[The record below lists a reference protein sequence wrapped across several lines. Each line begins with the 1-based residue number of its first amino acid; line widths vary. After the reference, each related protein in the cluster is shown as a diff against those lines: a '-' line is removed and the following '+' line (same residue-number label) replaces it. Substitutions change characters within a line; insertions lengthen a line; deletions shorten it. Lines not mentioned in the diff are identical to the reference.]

1 MRVMAQMAMVMNL
14 DKCIGCHTCSVTCKQ
29 AWTNRTGVEYVW
41 FNNVETRPGLG
52 YPRTYEDQERW
63 KGGWELGR
71 RGRLRLKG
79 GGRLKKLLTIFS
91 NPKLPSINE
100 YYEPWTYDYATL
112 TDAPAQEHS
121 PVARPKS
128 LISGENM
135 KVEWS
140 ANWDDDLGGSTATA
154 QRDPMLK
161 NIADKVK
168 FEFEQT
174 FMFYLPR
181 ICEHCLNPS
190 CAASCPSGAIYKRSE
205 DGIVLVDQDRCRG
218 WRMCVSGCPYKKVY
232 FNHKT
237 GKAEKC
243 TFCFP
248 RVEVGLPTVCSE
260 TCVGRLRYI
269 GLVLYD
275 ADEVLAAASTPDE
288 HRLYDAQRSV
298 LLDPHDPAVIREA
311 ERAGIPRDWIDAAQR
326 SPIWALINTYEV
338 ALPLHPEYRTMPMV
352 WYIPPLSPVVDV
364 VKDTG
369 HDAEDA
375 SNLFAAVDA
384 LRIPVEYLAELFTAG
399 DVEPVDRVLKKLAA
413 MRSYMRDIN
422 LGRDPDPAIPAAV
435 DMSEEDMH
443 DMYRLLAIAKYDER
457 YVIPPAHA
465 EQAHSL
471 EELATEC
478 SLDYEGGP
486 GMGGSGPFGEGSGA
500 PTPIAVENFQLLKDR
515 QTAETLAAPGDK
527 ASRVNLLNWDGKGSP
542 AGLFPPSSHPAA
554 DLAADQGTEPGD
566 RPDGP
571 PMSRPHPR
579 AALSPDQLTI
589 AWQSL
594 SLLLDYPGEE
604 LLGRLDV
611 VCAASHRLP
620 SPIGAEIRTFS
631 EHLERTP
638 LTQLQAEYV
647 ETFDSRRRCSLFLTY
662 FAYGD
667 TRKRGM
673 ALLRFQQTYL
683 RSGFTLVASELP
695 DHLCVVLEFA
705 ATIDQQAGMEL
716 ILDHRAGL
724 ELLRLSLREARSP
737 WAGLVQAITSTLPA
751 LRGDEAAA
759 VRRLAAE
766 GPPEEEVGLVPF
778 GTTPLAPGTGTAD
791 LPMPTFPG
799 ARA

>member
-29 AWTNRTGVEYVW
+29 AWTNRAGTEYVW

-63 KGGWELGR
+63 KGGWEVTK

-79 GGRLKKLLTIFS
+79 GNRFKKLATIFS
-91 NPKLPSINE
+91 NPKLPSIDE

-112 TDAPAQEHS
+112 TEAPAQQHT

-140 ANWDDDLGGSTATA
+140 ANWDDDLGGSAATA
-154 QRDPMLK
+154 RRDPMLQK
-161 NIADKVK
+161 LADISRSVTL
-168 FEFEQT
+168 EFEQT

-190 CAASCPSGAIYKRSE
+190 CAASCPTGALYKRAE

-232 FNHKT
+232 FNHRT

-269 GLVLYD
+269 GLMLYD
-275 ADEVLAAASTPDE
+275 ADAVLRAASVPDD
-288 HRLYDAQRSV
+288 HDLYEAQRSV
-298 LLDPHDPAVIREA
+298 FLDPFDPEVIREA
-311 ERAGIPRDWIDAAQR
+311 ERAGIPRDWVEAAQR
-326 SPIWALINTYEV
+326 SPIHALINSYKV

-369 HDAEDA
+369 FDAEDKG
-375 SNLFAAVDA
+375 NLFAAIDA

-399 DVEPVDRVLKKLAA
+399 DVAPVDRTLKKLAA

-422 LGRDPDPAIPAAV
+422 MGREPDAAIPEAV
-435 DMSEEDMH
+435 GMSEEQMY
-443 DMYRLLAIAKYDER
+443 DMYRLLAVAKYDER
-457 YVIPPAHA
+457 YVIPPAHS

-500 PTPIAVENFQLLKDR
+500 PTPIAVENFQMLQNR
-515 QTAETLAAPGDK
+515 QTADSMAGPGDK
-527 ASRVNLLNWDGKGSP
+527 AARVNLLNWDGKGAP
-542 AGLFPPSSHPAA
+542 TGLFPPRSPGPGRVDEASTPDTSHDGETGSGGTGGLTGGA
-554 DLAADQGTEPGD
+554 DL
-566 RPDGP
+566 R
-571 PMSRPHPR
+571 
-579 AALSPDQLTI
+579 
-589 AWQSL
+589 
-594 SLLLDYPGEE
+594 
-604 LLGRLDV
+604 
-611 VCAASHRLP
+611 
-620 SPIGAEIRTFS
+620 
-631 EHLERTP
+631 
-638 LTQLQAEYV
+638 
-647 ETFDSRRRCSLFLTY
+647 
-662 FAYGD
+662 
-667 TRKRGM
+667 
-673 ALLRFQQTYL
+673 
-683 RSGFTLVASELP
+683 
-695 DHLCVVLEFA
+695 
-705 ATIDQQAGMEL
+705 
-716 ILDHRAGL
+716 
-724 ELLRLSLREARSP
+724 
-737 WAGLVQAITSTLPA
+737 
-751 LRGDEAAA
+751 
-759 VRRLAAE
+759 
-766 GPPEEEVGLVPF
+766 
-778 GTTPLAPGTGTAD
+778 
-791 LPMPTFPG
+791 
-799 ARA
+799 